1 MRTLDI
7 LVHLRQYSG
16 DPPALRAALALSR
29 RLDACLHGLYVA
41 PIPPAAFTSPETVAV
56 LVHESDRH
64 YREAGAA
71 AGWWQQRLEAAG
83 ARGNW
88 LVAQSDALDAIAYAA
103 RWNDLIVIERPQ
115 QQPDAP
121 LGWGLV
127 SRSAFAA
134 GAPLLVIPESAEVN
148 ELGRRIVV
156 LWNGS
161 RESIRAVHGALPLLR
176 KADSVIVLDG
186 ENRSNSNGG
195 LLQLP
200 PFDLRRHL
208 ADHAV
213 AAEFQPFSAPDD
225 RGAGLLAAARNTGA
239 DLIVMGA
246 WGHSR
251 IAELIVG
258 GVTRHLFQH
267 ADRALFVAH

>member
-1 MRTLDI
+1 MSTLDV

-29 RLDACLHGLYVA
+29 RLDVHLHGLYVA

-64 YREAGAA
+64 FREAGIADA
-71 AGWWQQRLEAAG
+71 WWRQRLTDAG
-83 ARGNW
+83 ARGDW
-88 LVAQSDALDAIAYAA
+88 LVAQTDSLDAIAYAA
-103 RWNDLIVIERPQ
+103 RWNDLIIIERPQ

-134 GAPLLVIPESAEVN
+134 GVPLLVIPESAEVGD
-148 ELGRRIVV
+148 LGRRVV
-156 LWNGS
+156 VMWNGS
-161 RESIRAVHGALPLLR
+161 REAIRAVHGALPILR
-176 KADSVIVLDG
+176 TAETVVVLDG
-186 ENRSNSNGG
+186 ESRSSGGG
-195 LLQLP
+195 LLHLP
-200 PFDLRRHL
+200 HFDLRQHL
-208 ADHAV
+208 ANHSV
-213 AAEFQPFSAPDD
+213 SAEFRPYATPDD
-225 RGAGLLAAARNTGA
+225 RGAGLLAAARATGA

-258 GVTRHLFQH
+258 GVTRHLFQN

>member
-1 MRTLDI
+1 MSTLDV

-16 DPPALRAALALSR
+16 NPPALRAALALSR
-29 RLDACLHGLYVA
+29 RIDVRLHGLYVA

-64 YREAGAA
+64 FREAGVADA
-71 AGWWQQRLEAAG
+71 WWRAQLDVAG
-83 ARGNW
+83 ARGDW

-134 GAPLLVIPESAEVN
+134 GAPLLVIPESAEVG
-148 ELGRRIVV
+148 ELGRRVVV

-161 RESIRAVHGALPLLR
+161 REAIRAVHGALPILR
-176 KADSVIVLDG
+176 RADSVVVLDG
-186 ENRSNSNGG
+186 ESRGSNGG
-195 LLQLP
+195 LLHLP
-200 PFDLRRHL
+200 AFDLRRHL
-208 ADHAV
+208 DGHGI
-213 AAEFQPFSAPDD
+213 AAEFQAFTTSDD
-225 RGAGLLAAARNTGA
+225 RGAGLLAAARATDA

-258 GVTRHLFQH
+258 GVTRHLFQN

>member
-1 MRTLDI
+1 MSPLDV

-29 RLDACLHGLYVA
+29 RIEVLLHGLYVA

-64 YREAGAA
+64 FREAGIADA
-71 AGWWQQRLEAAG
+71 WWRDRLEAGG
-83 ARGNW
+83 ARGDW

-115 QQPDAP
+115 NQPDAP

-134 GAPLLVIPESAEVN
+134 GAPLLVIPESAEVG
-148 ELGRRIVV
+148 ELGRRVV
-156 LWNGS
+156 ILWNGS
-161 RESIRAVHGALPLLR
+161 REAIRAVHGALPILR
-176 KADSVIVLDG
+176 RAESVVVIDG
-186 ENRSNSNGG
+186 ESRGTNGG
-195 LLQLP
+195 LLHLP

-208 ADHAV
+208 DAHAV
-213 AAEFQPFSAPDD
+213 AAEFQPFTAPDD
-225 RGAGLLAAARNTGA
+225 RGAGLLAAARATGA

-258 GVTRHLFQH
+258 GVTRHLFQN

>member
-1 MRTLDI
+1 MSPLDV
-7 LVHLRQYSG
+7 LVHLRHYSG

-29 RLDACLHGLYVA
+29 RIDARLHGLYVA

-64 YREAGAA
+64 FREASVADA
-71 AGWWQQRLEAAG
+71 WWRAKLDAGG
-83 ARGNW
+83 ARGDW

-115 QQPDAP
+115 NQPDAP

-134 GAPLLVIPESAEVN
+134 GTPLLVIPESAEIG
-148 ELGRRIVV
+148 ELGRSVVV

-161 RESIRAVHGALPLLR
+161 REAIRAVHGALPILR
-176 KADSVIVLDG
+176 RAESVVVLDG
-186 ENRSNSNGG
+186 AARSTNGG
-195 LLQLP
+195 LLHLP
-200 PFDLRRHL
+200 VFDLRRHL
-208 ADHAV
+208 DAHGI
-213 AAEFQPFSAPDD
+213 AAGFQPFTAPDD
-225 RGAGLLAAARNTGA
+225 RGAGLLAAARATGA

-258 GVTRHLFQH
+258 GVTRHLFQN

>member
-1 MRTLDI
+1 MSTLDV

-29 RLDACLHGLYVA
+29 RLDIHLHGLYVA
-41 PIPPAAFTSPETVAV
+41 PIPPAAFTSPETVAM

-64 YREAGAA
+64 FREAGVADA
-71 AGWWQQRLEAAG
+71 WWRQRLTDAG
-83 ARGNW
+83 ARGEW
-88 LVAQSDALDAIAYAA
+88 LVAQTDSLDAIAYAA
-103 RWNDLIVIERPQ
+103 RWNDLIIIERPQ

-134 GAPLLVIPESAEVN
+134 GVPLLVIPESAEVGD
-148 ELGRRIVV
+148 LGRRVV
-156 LWNGS
+156 VMWNGS
-161 RESIRAVHGALPLLR
+161 REAIRAVHGALPILR
-176 KADSVIVLDG
+176 TAETVIVLDG
-186 ENRSNSNGG
+186 ESRGSSGG
-195 LLQLP
+195 LLHLP
-200 PFDLRRHL
+200 RFDLRRHF
-208 ADHAV
+208 ANHSV
-213 AAEFQPFSAPDD
+213 AAEFQPYAAPDD
-225 RGAGLLAAARNTGA
+225 RGAGLLAAARATGA

-258 GVTRHLFQH
+258 GVTRHLFQN
-267 ADRALFVAH
+267 ADRALLVAH

>member
-1 MRTLDI
+1 MSTLDV

-16 DPPALRAALALSR
+16 NPPALRAALALSR
-29 RLDACLHGLYVA
+29 RIDVRLHGLYVA

-64 YREAGAA
+64 FREAGIADA
-71 AGWWQQRLEAAG
+71 WWRTQLDAAG
-83 ARGNW
+83 ARGDW

-134 GAPLLVIPESAEVN
+134 GAPLLVIPESAEVG

-161 RESIRAVHGALPLLR
+161 REAIRAVHGALPILR
-176 KADSVIVLDG
+176 RADSVVVLDG
-186 ENRSNSNGG
+186 ESRGANGG
-195 LLQLP
+195 LLHLP
-200 PFDLRRHL
+200 AFDLRRHL
-208 ADHAV
+208 DGHGITAQ
-213 AAEFQPFSAPDD
+213 FQPFTAPDD
-225 RGAGLLAAARNTGA
+225 RGAGLLAAARATGA

>member
-1 MRTLDI
+1 MGPLDV
-7 LVHLRQYSG
+7 LVHMRQYNG

-29 RLDACLHGLYVA
+29 RIDVHLHGLYVA

-64 YREAGAA
+64 FREARVADDWWREKMK
-71 AGWWQQRLEAAG
+71 AGG
-83 ARGNW
+83 ARGDW
-88 LVAQSDALDAIAYAA
+88 LVAQSDTLDAIAYAA

-115 QQPDAP
+115 NQPDAP

-134 GAPLLVIPESAEVN
+134 GTPLLVIPDSADVG
-148 ELGRRIVV
+148 ELGHRVVV

-161 RESIRAVHGALPLLR
+161 REAIRAVHGALPLLQR
-176 KADSVIVLDG
+176 ADSVVVIDG
-186 ENRSNSNGG
+186 EHRGANGG
-195 LLQLP
+195 LLHLP
-200 PFDLRRHL
+200 AFDLRRHL
-208 ADHAV
+208 QIHAI
-213 AAEFQPFSAPDD
+213 AAEFQPFTAPDD
-225 RGAGLLAAARNTGA
+225 RGAGLLAAARALDA

-258 GVTRHLFQH
+258 GVTRHLFQN